1 MKMPRGRESSALLP
15 VAAPLQPHVPRW
27 PSCPCSPPLSA
38 DPGTAPNSM
47 QAPAPSRRREAAGC
61 GLEQGYNA
69 CYAGTLQSKGRKPMT
84 NIAKAT
90 LIPAL
95 LLALGACQVNVDNK
109 TKEQVDN
116 ASADIGNTIDSAA

>member
-1 MKMPRGRESSALLP
+1 
-15 VAAPLQPHVPRW
+15 
-27 PSCPCSPPLSA
+27 
-38 DPGTAPNSM
+38 
-47 QAPAPSRRREAAGC
+47 
-61 GLEQGYNA
+61 
-69 CYAGTLQSKGRKPMT
+69 MT

-116 ASADIGNTIDSAA
+116 ASADIGNTIDSAAAGVANTADQVGNAVEAGADKLGNTHVNVDLHGNDSGNASANKQ